1 MLLAIVI
8 ANLIWIIPVCLG
20 FGVAGYVLRTYIIRR
35 LQNRI
40 HELEREMLQNHA
52 EILSLQKE
60 NAELS
65 DKLKNN
71 PVPVIP
77 ITGANPPKENMTEN
91 LPDVSARKKLL
102 SSTSKK
108 HS

>member
-8 ANLIWIIPVCLG
+8 SNLIWILPVCIG
-20 FGVAGYVLRTYIIRR
+20 FGLAGFSLRSIIIKKLRKR
-35 LQNRI
+35 VQ
-40 HELEREMLQNHA
+40 ELEAEMLQNHA

-60 NAELS
+60 NTQLA

-77 ITGANPPKENMTEN
+77 ITGNPKENPIEN
-91 LPDVSARKKLL
+91 LPDVTARKKMLG
-102 SSTSKK
+102 SSKK
-108 HS
+108 SH

>member
-8 ANLIWIIPVCLG
+8 ANLIWTIPVCLG
-20 FGVAGYVLRTYIIRR
+20 FGLAGYLLHGGRLSNLRS
-35 LQNRI
+35 RI
-40 HELEREMLQNHA
+40 AELEKEMLLNHA
-52 EILSLQKE
+52 EILALQKE
-60 NAELS
+60 NTILT
-65 DKLKNN
+65 DKLKDKS
-71 PVPVIP
+71 VPVIP
-77 ITGANPPKENMTEN
+77 ITGSAKENTTES

>member
-8 ANLIWIIPVCLG
+8 SNLIWTLPVCIG
-20 FGVAGYVLRTYIIRR
+20 FGIVGFAMRSAMIGKLKKRV
-35 LQNRI
+35 Q
-40 HELEREMLQNHA
+40 ELEAEMLQNHA

-60 NAELS
+60 NTQLA
-65 DKLKNN
+65 DQLKNN

-77 ITGANPPKENMTEN
+77 ITGNPKENPSEN

-102 SSTSKK
+102 STPAKK
-108 HS
+108 TN